1 MITEIEKKLTA
12 IETLYS
18 EQEYTVHTLND
29 IVTRQDREITRLGN
43 ELEWLKRQLMVLKEN
58 FPSAEDNDIDEKPHH
73 Y

>member
-58 FPSAEDNDIDEKPHH
+58 FPSAEDNDIDEKPPH